1 MTESSIEALY
11 PQIGQ
16 FLADAIPEAWTSMQV
31 IVKIKPGYISL
42 QGKFMPETGEGLR
55 SIRPNRQMAE
65 LFSQLHDRMVKELE
79 ENWSTA
85 IFSMDCSGKFDIKFE
100 YEVEE

>member
-1 MTESSIEALY
+1 MTESIEALY

-16 FLADAIPEAWTSMQV
+16 AIADAIPGAWASIQV
-31 IVKIKPGYISL
+31 TVKIKPGFISL

-55 SIRPNRQMAE
+55 SILPNRHMAE
-65 LFSQLHDRMVKELE
+65 LFSQLHDRMVKELKD
-79 ENWSTA
+79 NWATA
-85 IFSMDCSGKFDIKFE
+85 IFSMDRSGKFEIKFE